1 MHTHMHTHTHT
12 RAHTHDLKKRTSPN
26 RLSKKCYAIAC
37 WFVSVYLFIFFS
49 HTTDHMRN
57 LCAAFGITDMFAKI
71 MGRRHLPHAYK
82 AVFEALVWHACALSL
97 RAGESNGQSLL
108 QPQQET
114 PMNPYGR

>member
-57 LCAAFGITDMFAKI
+57 LCAAFGITDMFAKM

-82 AVFEALVWHACALSL
+82 AVFEALERVRSPYALAKAMGKVYYNPN
-97 RAGESNGQSLL
+97 RI
-108 QPQQET
+108 ET